1 MHRKD
6 ILIGLET
13 PDDAAAFKVAEGMTL
28 VQSVDAFRTMID
40 DPYVFGRI
48 AANHG
53 LGDIYAMGA
62 EPHSALAIVS
72 LPANAQSIMERDLR
86 QIMHGAADVFRETD
100 CALIGGHTAE
110 GAELTLGFSL
120 TGVVKEDA
128 LLRKSGLQIG
138 DVLIL
143 TKPLGTGSI
152 LAADMRAKARGRDVN
167 EAIATMQQSSRE
179 AARIL
184 QDHRVR
190 SCTDVT
196 GFGLA
201 GHLLEMLQASHVS
214 AQIDLSALP
223 VLAGALDAFQRGIS
237 STLHEENRKVENL
250 IAVGTLTSST
260 LKEILF
266 DPQTAGGLL
275 AGVPAA
281 EAGACVAALKAA
293 GYGQAA
299 AVGSI
304 LPASARGPHIV
315 CD

>member
-1 MHRKD
+1 MILSTSHNFLFVHVPKTAGTAMTAALEPFAVTGTRTAWRRLMRRLPLREAPEKAYFRKH
-6 ILIGLET
+6 ET
-13 PDDAAAFKVAEGMTL
+13 
-28 VQSVDAFRTMID
+28 
-40 DPYVFGRI
+40 
-48 AANHG
+48 
-53 LGDIYAMGA
+53 
-62 EPHSALAIVS
+62 
-72 LPANAQSIMERDLR
+72 
-86 QIMHGAADVFRETD
+86 
-100 CALIGGHTAE
+100 
-110 GAELTLGFSL
+110 
-120 TGVVKEDA
+120 
-128 LLRKSGLQIG
+128 
-138 DVLIL
+138 
-143 TKPLGTGSI
+143 
-152 LAADMRAKARGRDVN
+152 AADMRAKARGRDVH
-167 EAIATMQQSSRE
+167 EAIASMQQSSRE

-184 QDHRVR
+184 QGHGVR

-250 IAVGTLTSST
+250 IALTGTSTSST

-281 EAGACVAALKAA
+281 GAGACVAALKAA

-299 AVGSI
+299 AIGSI